1 MDAIAEVLTPQE
13 QRIANHASG
22 ITPNLESESRERL
35 HNKAKQ
41 LRDASPRFSID
52 RARFFTESFK
62 TTEGQHQ
69 TLRWAKA
76 LKHVAEN
83 IPVFI
88 DSDDLIVGRGCDYAG
103 RWGLTYPEL
112 EYGDLLKLAESCLGG
127 KSDRFNITKE
137 DAAELK
143 EDILP
148 YWQDKSYFE
157 AVINAFPEETQN
169 LTTRD
174 GSIYSRS
181 GIIMPS
187 QATRHSAQW
196 VPDYEKVLKKGYQ
209 GLKKEAQKRIE
220 QLDPLDWQNKIEKIP
235 FLEAVI
241 TTCEAAIILAKRYAR
256 EARKLAKKESDPQ
269 RKAEL
274 LDIAEVCS
282 RVPEKP
288 AQTLREAIQSQW
300 FVQLMSRLEQKTGGV
315 VSNGRMDQY
324 LYPFYANDIEEG
336 RITADEAQEL
346 LEHLWFTLANYVEM
360 YSGGDTGAVYTEG
373 YAHWE
378 SVTIGGKT
386 KDGRDASNELSHIM
400 LKSKRE
406 FPLNY
411 PDFGARIHSQTPDKF
426 LFDVCETIKDGSGTP
441 KLMNDEE
448 VIPYYLAMGATI
460 EEANDYAV
468 SGCAEARLMNRE
480 TYSRGVTWLNLGA
493 AMEMTLNNGK
503 IKIFNNHQF
512 GVSTGDPRNFKSYD
526 ELFNAFQTQLQN
538 MLKHTFTAQYVAD
551 KLGAQYLASPVVSML
566 NDTCLHEC
574 KDLQTGNIANGI
586 HRAEFDYVGYAT
598 AIDSLTAMKQ
608 IVFDEKKISM
618 EKMLEALDMNFEGQE
633 ALRRLCLKAPKFGN
647 NDAASNAVGL
657 AIERIG
663 VEFCH
668 KYPMFNGG
676 KMHVR
681 YIPITTHIPFGFLVG
696 ATPNGRKANTYL
708 SEGSSPTQ
716 GHSSE
721 GISGMLLSNAATKCN
736 EYLERAS
743 RLLNVKLA
751 PTTVVGRKG
760 TQKMMSLVRSWL
772 DLKLWHIQFN
782 IVNKSTLQAAQENPE
797 QYKDLIIRVAGYNAY
812 FVDLTPDLQNEII
825 ARTEYEL

>member
-1 MDAIAEVLTPQE
+1 M
-13 QRIANHASG
+13 
-22 ITPNLESESRERL
+22 
-35 HNKAKQ
+35 
-41 LRDASPRFSID
+41 
-52 RARFFTESFK
+52 
-62 TTEGQHQ
+62 
-69 TLRWAKA
+69 
-76 LKHVAEN
+76 
-83 IPVFI
+83 
-88 DSDDLIVGRGCDYAG
+88 
-103 RWGLTYPEL
+103 
-112 EYGDLLKLAESCLGG
+112 LKLAESCLGG

-241 TTCEAAIILAKRYAR
+241 TTCEAVIILAKRYAR